1 MMKEKSKLRIRK
13 LTPKECLALQG
24 FTKEDYLAIKDR
36 FSDMGIYHVAGDS
49 ITVSTLINGVFGSMT
64 SLDYR
69 KITQEY
75 VDTLKGDYE

>member
-1 MMKEKSKLRIRK
+1 MSDLRIRK
-13 LTPKECLALQG
+13 LTPLETLKLMG
-24 FTKEDYLAIKDR
+24 FSEDDYLAIKDR